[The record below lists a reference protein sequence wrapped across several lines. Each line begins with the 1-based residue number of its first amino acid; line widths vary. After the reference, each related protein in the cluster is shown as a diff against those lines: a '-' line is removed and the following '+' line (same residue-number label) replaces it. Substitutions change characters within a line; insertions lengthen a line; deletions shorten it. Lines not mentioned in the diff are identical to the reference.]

1 MNTCT
6 HNELEN
12 KVAILVSKKR
22 CVFINNG
29 IALRKGAKKQG
40 AIIKIKGAV
49 IPNEINTKIY
59 QVLFVDSKSVEHI
72 PFYS

>member
-1 MNTCT
+1 MKSCNYNT
-6 HNELEN
+6 LES

-22 CVFINNG
+22 CIFINNG
-29 IALRKGAKKQG
+29 IALRKGAKKEG

-72 PFYS
+72 PFYN